1 MDTAAFGSP
10 SAVTPYMY
18 APSRAHSETHG
29 PRATSTA
36 RKLSSCVL
44 IEMPHATDLATE
56 HGTRFGIPRMTCDLY
71 TKVTRV
77 TAHTRRDLTGSG
89 TVSIHSRRMRKTVST
104 VQLVSPRDA
113 LFASLAFIRSNIAP
127 NLRRASSSRLDP
139 TSSSASLRGRGRGRG
154 RVRLAGPSPRV
165 SGSLNT
171 WRTALIPTVATD
183 SHQRRR
189 RNPHAAPRDRRTF
202 CLSAI
207 ISPPCGMCL

>member
-139 TSSSASLRGRGRGRG
+139 TSSSHE
-154 RVRLAGPSPRV
+154 RV
-165 SGSLNT
+165 
-171 WRTALIPTVATD
+171 
-183 SHQRRR
+183 
-189 RNPHAAPRDRRTF
+189 APRSGTRTGS
-202 CLSAI
+202 CASCWSVPTGIWLSQYMAYR
-207 ISPPCGMCL
+207 SHPDSRD